1 MLPSS
6 SGAAPR
12 PSSTAGYDLLA
23 SCSCFFAAARGHWC
37 NLPAR
42 PTPRARQHT
51 ILTTPARPWPTVRV
65 PQSGRILSNDEPVVL
80 DLSASGL
87 RLAHSTGSA
96 PTTGLAA
103 ASTWR
108 LTCPLA
114 SAALFGPRP
123 AAPVGP
129 RPPRLPCA
137 SRSVALLHPPLSGSS
152 TPGRRAGS
160 AWAPALGSHCGLRG
174 RLRHLRAARS
184 EPIVHALQV
193 VPRPTP
199 PSSARASRLLR
210 A

>member
-1 MLPSS
+1 MSESVALDNSIRKPFSSHAASLAFEGELFAAASLLRVSVQQFRVVLSSS
-6 SGAAPR
+6 SG
-12 PSSTAGYDLLA
+12 T
-23 SCSCFFAAARGHWC
+23 AAAAV
-37 NLPAR
+37 LDS
-42 PTPRARQHT
+42 
-51 ILTTPARPWPTVRV
+51 V
-65 PQSGRILSNDEPVVL
+65 PQSGRILSNGEPVVL
-80 DLSASGL
+80 DLSASGR

-137 SRSVALLHPPLSGSS
+137 SRSVALLHLPLSGSS

-160 AWAPALGSHCGLRG
+160 AWAPALGSHCELRG
-174 RLRHLRAARS
+174 HGCLRA
-184 EPIVHALQV
+184 ECV
-193 VPRPTP
+193 
-199 PSSARASRLLR
+199 RLPDGVCVWS
-210 A
+210 

>member
-1 MLPSS
+1 MVLSSS
-6 SGAAPR
+6 SGTAAAAVLDSWLR
-12 PSSTAGYDLLA
+12 PARFLQL
-23 SCSCFFAAARGHWC
+23 FPAARGHWC

-42 PTPRARQHT
+42 PTPHARQHT

-96 PTTGLAA
+96 PPTGLAA

-152 TPGRRAGS
+152 TPGRRAGL
-160 AWAPALGSHCGLRG
+160 AWAPALGSHCELRG
-174 RLRHLRAARS
+174 HGCLRAECVRLPDGRRAR
-184 EPIVHALQV
+184 PHLAMQGRTT
-193 VPRPTP
+193 VPVCVW
-199 PSSARASRLLR
+199 S
-210 A
+210 

>member
-1 MLPSS
+1 MTCSLP
-6 SGAAPR
+6 AAVCCRSR
-12 PSSTAGYDLLA
+12 PLVQLA
-23 SCSCFFAAARGHWC
+23 SPTNPRVRPHAAH
-37 NLPAR
+37 
-42 PTPRARQHT
+42 H

-65 PQSGRILSNDEPVVL
+65 PQSGRILSNGEPVVL
-80 DLSASGL
+80 DLSASGR

-129 RPPRLPCA
+129 RRPRLPCA

-160 AWAPALGSHCGLRG
+160 AWAPAHGSHCELRG
-174 RLRHLRAARS
+174 HGCLQAECVRLPDGRRARPHLAMQGRTT
-184 EPIVHALQV
+184 
-193 VPRPTP
+193 VPVCVW
-199 PSSARASRLLR
+199 S
-210 A
+210 